1 MKIQQQMQS
10 IKRNKQQYI
19 FCIFVFVFV
28 FVFAFV
34 FVFIKDWGEQD
45 KTCTLVHAVRTLN
58 LMGGEVAKAQIQHIQ
73 QQIQLTHLSFE
84 LFNYI
89 IISCRAD
96 TTYTTADTTQLSFE
110 ISN

>member
-1 MKIQQQMQS
+1 MQS

-28 FVFAFV
+28 FA

-58 LMGGEVAKAQIQHIQ
+58 LMGGEVAERRYNIYNSKHISVLKYP
-73 QQIQLTHLSFE
+73 IKLL
-84 LFNYI
+84 
-89 IISCRAD
+89 
-96 TTYTTADTTQLSFE
+96 
-110 ISN
+110 